1 MTEVTCYSD
10 GEELVTGKTTFLLDE
25 SASADGL
32 DMKDQPVRVLFGKTE
47 VNGVDELPGAHF
59 QLKNES
65 GTILDEWISDG
76 QLHETSALLEP
87 GKTYCLT
94 EISPPKGY
102 LRAEDLF
109 FTVSEDGADTLIR
122 VSDRPTRV
130 DVSKISAE
138 TKEGLSGA
146 ELEITDESGI
156 RIEKWVSDGTAHVLK
171 GKLEA
176 GKTYIL
182 REITAPAGYRTA
194 EPVTFTVSE
203 DGSMDQVVM
212 MDVPTSVLI
221 EKIGLEADGTTE
233 TGFLGG
239 ALIRIEDRRGREV
252 YRFLSRDDAAH
263 EVTGILKEGET
274 YTAIEEEAPY
284 GYERA
289 EPVKFTVSA
298 GEEKITVRMKDRKK
312 PENPP
317 DKTGKDSD
325 LTVILHKYDGVTM
338 KGLPGAEFAIY
349 HGDGRFLKNVSTGD
363 GGRVRLEL
371 PGPGTYIAVEIKAPQ
386 GYGPSPDEYQFTV
399 TGNEG
404 TVKEIQIPNYPLSE
418 KAGLITVHY
427 DRNLKGTGNIFLKRK
442 RLSPLAPAGDSGGRA
457 GELILAVLLL
467 CGTIMLWSRRNKRS
481 REDKKE

>member
-1 MTEVTCYSD
+1 M
-10 GEELVTGKTTFLLDE
+10 
-25 SASADGL
+25 
-32 DMKDQPVRVLFGKTE
+32 
-47 VNGVDELPGAHF
+47 
-59 QLKNES
+59 
-65 GTILDEWISDG
+65 
-76 QLHETSALLEP
+76 
-87 GKTYCLT
+87 
-94 EISPPKGY
+94 
-102 LRAEDLF
+102 
-109 FTVSEDGADTLIR
+109 
-122 VSDRPTRV
+122 
-130 DVSKISAE
+130 
-138 TKEGLSGA
+138 
-146 ELEITDESGI
+146 
-156 RIEKWVSDGTAHVLK
+156 
-171 GKLEA
+171 
-176 GKTYIL
+176 
-182 REITAPAGYRTA
+182 
-194 EPVTFTVSE
+194 
-203 DGSMDQVVM
+203 
-212 MDVPTSVLI
+212 
-221 EKIGLEADGTTE
+221 
-233 TGFLGG
+233 
-239 ALIRIEDRRGREV
+239 
-252 YRFLSRDDAAH
+252 
-263 EVTGILKEGET
+263 
-274 YTAIEEEAPY
+274 
-284 GYERA
+284 
-289 EPVKFTVSA
+289 KFTVSA

-457 GELILAVLLL
+457 GELILAVLFL
-467 CGTIMLWSRRNKRS
+467 CGTIMLWSRRSKRS

>member
-1 MTEVTCYSD
+1 M
-10 GEELVTGKTTFLLDE
+10 
-25 SASADGL
+25 
-32 DMKDQPVRVLFGKTE
+32 
-47 VNGVDELPGAHF
+47 
-59 QLKNES
+59 
-65 GTILDEWISDG
+65 
-76 QLHETSALLEP
+76 
-87 GKTYCLT
+87 
-94 EISPPKGY
+94 
-102 LRAEDLF
+102 
-109 FTVSEDGADTLIR
+109 
-122 VSDRPTRV
+122 

-312 PENPP
+312 PEIRRI
-317 DKTGKDSD
+317 KQVR
-325 LTVILHKYDGVTM
+325 TVI
-338 KGLPGAEFAIY
+338 
-349 HGDGRFLKNVSTGD
+349 
-363 GGRVRLEL
+363 
-371 PGPGTYIAVEIKAPQ
+371 
-386 GYGPSPDEYQFTV
+386 
-399 TGNEG
+399 
-404 TVKEIQIPNYPLSE
+404 
-418 KAGLITVHY
+418 
-427 DRNLKGTGNIFLKRK
+427 
-442 RLSPLAPAGDSGGRA
+442 
-457 GELILAVLLL
+457 
-467 CGTIMLWSRRNKRS
+467 
-481 REDKKE
+481 